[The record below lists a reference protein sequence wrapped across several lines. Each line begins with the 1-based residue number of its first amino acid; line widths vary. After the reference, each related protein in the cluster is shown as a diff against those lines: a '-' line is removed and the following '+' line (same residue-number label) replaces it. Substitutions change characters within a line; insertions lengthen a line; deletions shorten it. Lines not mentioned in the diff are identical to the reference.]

1 MILRYLLTWESGLVW
16 ERPQVKSTQ
25 GAPQPLLTACLKPG
39 CPRSTQRSPAPPQ
52 HLPGSSWVRAWT
64 ALAGRKRL
72 EGHAGCPAKLAAFIP
87 RHPSNSL
94 LCPTQTDVQHTMCL
108 LPTGFWLG
116 SGALRDIIWG
126 AEVTLRFPNACW
138 SRICCADPVHHKL
151 HGVECMGPSCTQRR
165 VRVPMDT
172 SPRRGC
178 GSPPGMTRAGGA
190 SMQGRGQARATESS
204 SSPRQNLQPPP
215 SQLVPMGW
223 SAPVPPRCSFTPGAP
238 VGLGHGTVSGTWCRA
253 GTGTLDT

>member
-1 MILRYLLTWESGLVW
+1 MSLSKIHARCS
-16 ERPQVKSTQ
+16 P
-25 GAPQPLLTACLKPG
+25 APPHCLLKPG
-39 CPRSTQRSPAPPQ
+39 CPRSTQRSPTRPQ
-52 HLPGSSWVRAWT
+52 HLPGSSWARAWT

-72 EGHAGCPAKLAAFIP
+72 EGHAGCPAKLAAFVP
-87 RHPSNSL
+87 RHPSHSL

-126 AEVTLRFPNACW
+126 VEVTLRFPNACW
-138 SRICCADPVHHKL
+138 SHICCADPVHHKL
-151 HGVECMGPSCTQRR
+151 HGVGCMGPSCTQCR

-204 SSPRQNLQPPP
+204 SSPHQNLQPPP

-223 SAPVPPRCSFTPGAP
+223 SAPVPPHCSFMPGAP
-238 VGLGHGTVSGTWCRA
+238 EGLGHGTVLGTWCWA